1 MSYFIVQNIHKTW
14 ETKVIEFSL
23 ECERGTMSCLLG
35 PSGCG
40 KSTVLNIIAGLEKN
54 DDMGARSFE
63 SLRNRG
69 DMGGMRKESGS
80 LPFDP
85 FDRLRDHRDREI
97 PGPFTIQLDGR
108 NLETLPPSKRNIGMV
123 FQSGALFNHLTV
135 EDNVAYGLIS
145 QGMKKHQA
153 RAQAKEYI
161 TLFGLSGFEKRMP
174 QTLSGGEKQRVA
186 LARTLITQPK
196 LVLLDEPFSALD
208 TDLRHRMAAQLRKW
222 QQELGFTAIMVT
234 HDEEEA
240 RTVADKIVRMG

>member
-14 ETKVIEFSL
+14 EKKVIEFSL
-23 ECERGTMSCLLG
+23 ECERGTMTCLLG

-40 KSTVLNIIAGLEKN
+40 KSTVLNIIAGLEQN
-54 DDMGARSFE
+54 DDIGARSLK
-63 SLRNRG
+63 SLRNRD
-69 DMGGMRKESGS
+69 DMGSPRSLSLSKGS
-80 LPFDP
+80 KDP
-85 FDRLRDHRDREI
+85 LQ
-97 PGPFTIQLDGR
+97 IQLDGI
-108 NLETLPPSKRNIGMV
+108 NIDNLPPAKRNIGMV

-145 QGMKKHQA
+145 KGIKKRQA
-153 RAQAKEYI
+153 RERAKEYI

-208 TDLRHRMAAQLRKW
+208 TDLRHRMAAQLRRW
-222 QQELGFTAIMVT
+222 QKELGFTAIMVT

-240 RTVADKIVRMG
+240 KTVADTIVRMV

>member
-1 MSYFIVQNIHKTW
+1 MSYFIVKNLHKTW

-23 ECERGTMSCLLG
+23 ECERGTMTCLLG

-40 KSTVLNIIAGLEKN
+40 KSTVLNIIAGLEQN
-54 DDMGARSFE
+54 DSRSL
-63 SLRNRG
+63 SLS
-69 DMGGMRKESGS
+69 K
-80 LPFDP
+80 
-85 FDRLRDHRDREI
+85 
-97 PGPFTIQLDGR
+97 GPEEGLSIQLDGVH
-108 NLETLPPSKRNIGMV
+108 LEKLPPAKRNIGMV

-145 QGMKKHQA
+145 QGIKKRQA
-153 RAQAKEYI
+153 RVQAKEYI

-208 TDLRHRMAAQLRKW
+208 TDLRHRMAAQLRQW
-222 QQELGFTAIMVT
+222 QKELGFTAIMVT

-240 RTVADKIVRMG
+240 KTVADKIVRMG

>member
-1 MSYFIVQNIHKTW
+1 MHAVSVLRQAQEPQNEWAQGEVMYFSVQNIHKTW

-23 ECERGTMSCLLG
+23 ECERGTMTCLLG

-40 KSTVLNIIAGLEKN
+40 KSTVLNIIAGLEQN
-54 DDMGARSFE
+54 DLLAA
-63 SLRNRG
+63 LR
-69 DMGGMRKESGS
+69 E
-80 LPFDP
+80 PQ
-85 FDRLRDHRDREI
+85 
-97 PGPFTIQLDGR
+97 GPLMIELDSQR
-108 NLETLPPSKRNIGMV
+108 IDNLPPSKRNIGMV

-145 QGMKKHQA
+145 QGIKKREA

-208 TDLRHRMAAQLRKW
+208 TDLRHRMAAQLRQW
-222 QQELGFTAIMVT
+222 QKELGFTAIMVT
-234 HDEEEA
+234 HDDEEA
-240 RTVADKIVRMG
+240 KTVADTIVRMV